1 MSLFSS
7 YLEKKKCDF
16 LSSVLK
22 EWCHSFLQMLL
33 KLQIQLCQILIE
45 KKEKKNSNS
54 YIRFDFL
61 CQHVSD
67 IVQLCFLT
75 FWIWASFVGHE
86 KKKKKEGVGRCFVRR
101 FNL

>member
-1 MSLFSS
+1 MSLAVMSLFSS

-45 KKEKKNSNS
+45 KKEEKKTQ
-54 YIRFDFL
+54 IL
-61 CQHVSD
+61 TSD
-67 IVQLCFLT
+67 LT
-75 FWIWASFVGHE
+75 FCANMYQISCSCVS
-86 KKKKKEGVGRCFVRR
+86 
-101 FNL
+101 